1 MADGIEP
8 EPLTIGEHLG
18 CHSTGCHDG
27 DMTTTLTAVRER
39 AADIDQRS
47 RGAVLGAGRIIVGL
61 MWLANLHWKVP
72 PDFGQDSGG
81 GLFKY
86 SVSVSRHSPSPPFT
100 WITEQIIVPN
110 FALFGWVI
118 LIAETMVAGL
128 LLIGY
133 RTRLVALAGAALAV
147 PILLSV
153 LYYDRADE
161 WSWSYLLMIAAHLLI
176 YASSTGRSLDL
187 DSALMGSEN
196 RVRSALRAVGIVTTV
211 VGLLGL
217 YVARSVDF
225 AGSRVALL
233 GSDAG
238 FVNDAGDLVRRW
250 ELKFLWFNPLWALV
264 TIVAGLAVLAG
275 DRLTVAA
282 RVAGGV
288 LLSAGAVVF
297 VIGRF
302 DYVRDDG
309 VVQVISTASNTAVWW
324 GLGLA
329 VLLLDCRLRRLRSA
343 DPAAAA

>member
-1 MADGIEP
+1 MGVQA

-18 CHSTGCHDG
+18 SQRTGCHDG
-27 DMTTTLTAVRER
+27 DMTTTVTAVRER
-39 AADIDQRS
+39 AADIDQRT

-72 PDFGQDSGG
+72 PDFGQDNGG

-86 SVSVSRHSPSPPFT
+86 SASVSRHSPFAPFT

-110 FALFGWVI
+110 FVFFGWVI
-118 LIAETMVAGL
+118 LIAETVVAAL

-133 RTRLVALAGAALAV
+133 RTRLVALAGAGLAV

-176 YASSTGRSLDL
+176 YASSTSRSLDL
-187 DSALMGSEN
+187 DSALGGGEIQ
-196 RVRSALRAVGIVTTV
+196 VRRALRAVGIVTTV

-217 YVARSVDF
+217 YVARSVAF

-250 ELKFLWFNPLWALV
+250 ELKFLWFNPLWAVV
-264 TIVAGLAVLAG
+264 TIAAGLAVLAG
-275 DRLTVAA
+275 DRLRVAG

-288 LLSAGAVVF
+288 LVLAGVVVF

-309 VVQVISTASNTAVWW
+309 AIQVISTASNSAVWC

-329 VLLLDCRLRRLRSA
+329 VLLLDRRLRRLRTA
-343 DPAAAA
+343 DAVAAA